1 MNYFINTDQKEGN
14 MDNSE
19 NLTKTECECSINYE
33 SAYHDAMIKIA
44 RLIEEN
50 FSLKNIIKELSK
62 VI

>member
-1 MNYFINTDQKEGN
+1 

-33 SAYHDAMIKIA
+33 SAYHDAIIEIN
-44 RLIEEN
+44 RLKEEN
-50 FSLKNIIKELSK
+50 ISLRNIVKELSK

>member
-1 MNYFINTDQKEGN
+1 MNKEQKEGN

-62 VI
+62 LI

>member
-1 MNYFINTDQKEGN
+1 MNKEQEVIMNNTE
-14 MDNSE
+14 NSI
-19 NLTKTECECSINYE
+19 KTECECSMNYE
-33 SAYHDAMIKIA
+33 SEYHDAMIKIA

>member
-1 MNYFINTDQKEGN
+1 

-33 SAYHDAMIKIA
+33 SAYNDAMIKIA

>member
-1 MNYFINTDQKEGN
+1 

-33 SAYHDAMIKIA
+33 SAYYDAMREVD
-44 RLIEEN
+44 RLREEN
-50 FSLKNIIKELSK
+50 NSLKNVVKELSK